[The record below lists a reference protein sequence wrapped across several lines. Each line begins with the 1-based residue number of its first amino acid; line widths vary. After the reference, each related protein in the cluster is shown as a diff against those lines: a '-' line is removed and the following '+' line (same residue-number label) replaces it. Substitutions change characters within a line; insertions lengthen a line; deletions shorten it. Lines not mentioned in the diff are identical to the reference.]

1 MKLIFFAIFN
11 YIALNFISSR
21 SLRPSDI
28 FKGDNYEKDL
38 NQKKKLNPL
47 IQKMNTF

>member
-1 MKLIFFAIFN
+1 MKLILIIIFN
-11 YIALNFISSR
+11 IIALNFISSR
-21 SLRPSDI
+21 NLIPSDI

-47 IQKMNTF
+47 IQKMNIF